1 MMNLNAL
8 MEAIAQNERCDARK
22 QDSVKKLASD
32 QELLAKIQSGKFSLK
47 TMFKKQSKKQDM
59 VHEVTMRIQQR
70 QRDIE
75 NWETIKRFL
84 TIYLSE
90 QAIPLFKQRKTTKY
104 VEAM

>member
-1 MMNLNAL
+1 
-8 MEAIAQNERCDARK
+8 
-22 QDSVKKLASD
+22 
-32 QELLAKIQSGKFSLK
+32 
-47 TMFKKQSKKQDM
+47 M

-90 QAIPLFKQRKTTKY
+90 QAIPLYKNRKTTKY
-104 VEAM
+104 VEAMQSFSKDEVQNAKNHQNCW